1 MALKRWIA
9 SIFPFLF
16 SIFGVVRA
24 QELIPQEQLEPALG
38 WVSLV
43 LGKNIAT
50 FDGFILVIL
59 LTIFMTIVLYQAIKR
74 SGVFQSDTGVSNS
87 VEAVIAVIIAILV
100 MRFMPI
106 EYFVILLVGFLILA
120 ALLTFYTLFKMV
132 TGTLGESG
140 FSQAVFV
147 LVTGFGIFATG
158 TLMTNFRTTLSAS
171 GFRIP
176 VEVADFGNIFMAIGI
191 FIILLGSLGLIGR
204 FYTSSKGLIGGLR
217 KETVLTSTLR
227 RGGGKAK
234 GGKKLIRT
242 EEKVTARVE
251 TGIRR
256 DLANEILEAKKFK
269 KLGMLAE
276 SKLAQA
282 AANIDKTLDRIEREK
297 YQLEKRSENASER
310 DQRAI
315 ANTITRLTMMQQNLA
330 KKKQQIDN
338 KLVRRKAKGSIH
350 SEAQAREYAEILPQG
365 YGARTRPKKANAKT
379 RTRRKTPRRTVT
391 KHRR

>member
-38 WVSLV
+38 WVSVV

-74 SGVFQSDTGVSNS
+74 SGVFRSDDGVSHS
-87 VEAVIAVIIAILV
+87 VEAVIAVIIAVLV

-147 LVTGFGIFATG
+147 LITGFGFFATG
-158 TLMTNFRTTLSAS
+158 TLMANFRTTLSAS
-171 GFRIP
+171 GFKIP
-176 VEVADFGNIFMAIGI
+176 VEVVDFGNIFMAIGI

-204 FYTSSKGLIGGLR
+204 FYTSSKGLISGFR
-217 KETVLTSTLR
+217 RDVKSTKNILNLESQE
-227 RGGGKAK
+227 RGA
-234 GGKKLIRT
+234 RT
-242 EEKVTARVE
+242 TAQKVKVT
-251 TGIRR
+251 RR
-256 DLANEILEAKKFK
+256 EINLASSQFYNEIQEAKELHRELIALANAGNRPAANLARRAERWIKNLEILARREIILLRIRQKRLVAGRSLVDIEAK
-269 KLGMLAE
+269 
-276 SKLAQA
+276 
-282 AANIDKTLDRIEREK
+282 IRE
-297 YQLEKRSENASER
+297 
-310 DQRAI
+310 
-315 ANTITRLTMMQQNLA
+315 
-330 KKKQQIDN
+330 
-338 KLVRRKAKGSIH
+338 LVRRIAIYQGRTRSLAYNISKLRKA
-350 SEAQAREYAEILPQG
+350 P
-365 YGARTRPKKANAKT
+365 ARTRPKKANAKT
-379 RTRRKTPRRTVT
+379 RTRRKITRRTAGAV
-391 KHRR
+391 